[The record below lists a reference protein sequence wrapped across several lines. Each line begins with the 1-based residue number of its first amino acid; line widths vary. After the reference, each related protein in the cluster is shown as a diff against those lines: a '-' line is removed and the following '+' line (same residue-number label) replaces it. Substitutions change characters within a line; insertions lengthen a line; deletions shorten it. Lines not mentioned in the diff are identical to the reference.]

1 METSLAMY
9 VNNVWHVTLIATERG
24 SKPWSISKET
34 GLWSIQAKEENWAT
48 KVVSISNSS
57 MKFLFSGQPKNVLKK
72 GYLFFFLQFSN
83 KASTWLTI
91 LRTVC
96 DNEMSLHV

>member
-1 METSLAMY
+1 
-9 VNNVWHVTLIATERG
+9 
-24 SKPWSISKET
+24 
-34 GLWSIQAKEENWAT
+34 
-48 KVVSISNSS
+48 
-57 MKFLFSGQPKNVLKK
+57 MKFLFSGQPRNVLKK
-72 GYLFFFLQFSN
+72 GYLFLFFLQFSN